1 MTHIAPLVILTS
13 FLVWT
18 AADASVLCVWTK
30 VLPND
35 DVHYSFLQQGS
46 PSLRLYHSAWSGGR
60 TLLSCAWSDDA
71 SVIQKYFSLCQ
82 ERTQD
87 FTDHPDQNLDLNSV
101 LGAEDQCV
109 SLDSPGVEELG
120 WHEVRR
126 LARSAGG
133 QSSQGQD
140 ERSEVRTHLRVKRG
154 FIVPGTLWCGSG
166 NKALSYADLGIFADT
181 DSCCR
186 EHDHCK
192 HTILSFHSQFGVFN
206 RNIFTMSHCDC
217 DNTFR
222 SCLRGANDSI
232 SDVVG
237 YTFFNLLKMHCFEFS
252 HQLQCTQRNWF
263 GMCKETKMALYAEVY
278 PPTLYESTN
287 PTESDVN
294 STSSIIN
301 TTTHSEIPNSSTTDP
316 QLFSITDA
324 ASTVPTP
331 STSSPSASISPL
343 TNVTTSTV
351 TNKSETPRGS
361 VPESRDDLERTP
373 PILNPAVTD
382 LDADITG
389 LQLSCGIYKDLD
401 ECRQKIHPQQMRYG
415 LHNLEPR
422 SLYHCNCTSSCTAVL
437 VRADLPQL
445 DQTSTAEVEE
455 KRHLLAFSLF
465 GSRSTSRSANP
476 SSSTSS
482 SSSPVIPST
491 ATMKRV
497 ERPPGCDP
505 PGLSKAEFLEHVRR
519 SNQACQQGDYA
530 LAVHLY
536 SEALTADPQ
545 NCRTNVRSHDLNR
558 DCVDVMVMFPVEF
571 VLYPKLCQGERSL
584 VCEPI
589 QIHFLLLICIS
600 IGYWLSI
607 HRRKRNGERRQP
619 CLTPVS
625 TWIFSCADS
634 WWSRCIAYPGM
645 QKRWTE
651 HFRELLNRQLPD
663 QTVEILKAADMVEV
677 SCEPPTR
684 TEVKKAIRGLCR
696 GKAEGPDEIP
706 AEALQAALETSTTM
720 LHQLI
725 KQIWEEEIIPSDWK
739 DGLIAI
745 VPKKGDLRECNN
757 YRGIMLQSTP
767 GKVFNRIIL
776 ERLRKGADERLREN
790 QAGFRNGR
798 SSSDQIATLRIIFE
812 QSIEW
817 NASVYV
823 NFIDFEKAFHSIDH
837 VLLWKLMAHYGIPP
851 KYINIMKNT
860 YRKAK

>member
-1 MTHIAPLVILTS
+1 LLSKFTRKHH
-13 FLVWT
+13 
-18 AADASVLCVWTK
+18 DASVLCVWTK

-361 VPESRDDLERTP
+361 VPER
-373 PILNPAVTD
+373 
-382 LDADITG
+382 

-422 SLYHCNCTSSCTAVL
+422 SLYHCNCTSRLFQTLVKQRKLTEVHGLLLGHVSQSCF
-437 VRADLPQL
+437 LPQDCTTGKMSVYTL

-455 KRHLLAFSLF
+455 KRHLLAVRLKI
-465 GSRSTSRSANP
+465 RRPNTRRA
-476 SSSTSS
+476 
-482 SSSPVIPST
+482 
-491 ATMKRV
+491 KRK
-497 ERPPGCDP
+497 D
-505 PGLSKAEFLEHVRR
+505 
-519 SNQACQQGDYA
+519 QAVK
-530 LAVHLY
+530 LH
-536 SEALTADPQ
+536 
-545 NCRTNVRSHDLNR
+545 
-558 DCVDVMVMFPVEF
+558 
-571 VLYPKLCQGERSL
+571 KLCLRMTRPKQMNKTRKHGQRAQWPAARGEQL
-584 VCEPI
+584 V
-589 QIHFLLLICIS
+589 
-600 IGYWLSI
+600 
-607 HRRKRNGERRQP
+607 
-619 CLTPVS
+619 
-625 TWIFSCADS
+625 
-634 WWSRCIAYPGM
+634 
-645 QKRWTE
+645 
-651 HFRELLNRQLPD
+651 
-663 QTVEILKAADMVEV
+663 
-677 SCEPPTR
+677 
-684 TEVKKAIRGLCR
+684 
-696 GKAEGPDEIP
+696 
-706 AEALQAALETSTTM
+706 
-720 LHQLI
+720 
-725 KQIWEEEIIPSDWK
+725 
-739 DGLIAI
+739 
-745 VPKKGDLRECNN
+745 
-757 YRGIMLQSTP
+757 
-767 GKVFNRIIL
+767 
-776 ERLRKGADERLREN
+776 
-790 QAGFRNGR
+790 
-798 SSSDQIATLRIIFE
+798 
-812 QSIEW
+812 
-817 NASVYV
+817 
-823 NFIDFEKAFHSIDH
+823 
-837 VLLWKLMAHYGIPP
+837 
-851 KYINIMKNT
+851 
-860 YRKAK
+860 